1 MTMSVPADKDA
12 LATIRLRLLS
22 FSTSDMLH
30 QALTPAFAAA
40 ECDAQVTLA
49 GFGTVVPELLEPRA
63 DKPDTLIIQMD
74 MRGFY
79 SRDWRR
85 TPVNAESLFEEKI
98 DVFLTAIERFADTG
112 GCPVL
117 INSLPSPASPTAGF
131 LDTFHRDG
139 AGFSTSYFNRRLSET
154 AQRCNRI
161 TVIDTDLAMAHI
173 APARRSDAKL
183 WFYGRIPYSTEA
195 TRALAQGFAEAYAA
209 QKAKPVKVLALD
221 LDDTLW
227 RGIYG
232 EDGLAGLD
240 CGDDFPGNAYKA
252 LQEECLRLKG
262 QGMLLTILSKND
274 ADVLR
279 VFDEHPGMALE
290 RDDFVAHRINWAPKA
305 HNIRALAE
313 DLDLGL
319 DSFVF
324 LDDSPHEREAM
335 RRLAPEVRVP
345 ELPEDPAVRPDFLRN
360 YTPAW
365 PLRLTAEDRSRS
377 ELYAVQTKGR
387 ALKRQAVS
395 YEDYLA
401 KLGQRLHVE
410 AMNPATLPRVA
421 QMHARTNQFNLT
433 TRRLTEVEL
442 AAMMTNDD
450 DHSVVLGRLDD
461 RFGNHGIVI
470 CASARLTD
478 ASAELVTF
486 LMSCRVIGREIE
498 QAFLGALL
506 QHLTARGIE
515 RVEGTYIPTD
525 KNTPARN
532 FYENM
537 GFAPQ
542 RTVEP
547 EDGAQTKWLWHKDT
561 HTRPG
566 SDFVTIELAI

>member
-1 MTMSVPADKDA
+1 MTVSVPVDTDA

-22 FSTSDMLH
+22 FSTSDMLY
-30 QALTPAFAAA
+30 QALAPAFDAA
-40 ECDAQVTLA
+40 EYDAQVTCA
-49 GFGTVVPELLEPRA
+49 GFGTVVPELLEPRT

-74 MRGFY
+74 ARGFY
-79 SRDWRR
+79 HRDWRR
-85 TPVNAESLFEEKI
+85 TPEDAESLFQEKT
-98 DVFLTAIERFADTG
+98 DVFLAALETFADTG
-112 GCPVL
+112 SCPVL
-117 INSLPSPASPTAGF
+117 INSLPSPVSPTAGF
-131 LDTFHRDG
+131 LDTFHPDG

-154 AQRCNRI
+154 ALRCKPI

-173 APARRSDAKL
+173 APVRRSDAKL

-195 TRALAQGFAEAYAA
+195 TRALAQGFAAAYAA
-209 QKAKPVKVLALD
+209 QKAKSAKVLALD
-221 LDDTLW
+221 LDNTLW

-232 EDGLAGLD
+232 EDGLTGLD
-240 CGDDFPGNAYKA
+240 CGDDFPGNAFKA
-252 LQEECLRLKG
+252 FQEECLRLKG
-262 QGMLLTILSKND
+262 QGLLLTILSKND

-279 VFDEHPGMALE
+279 VFDEHPGMALK
-290 RDDFVAHRINWAPKA
+290 RDDFVAHRINWAPKP
-305 HNIRALAE
+305 HNIHALAE

-335 RRLAPEVRVP
+335 RRLAPDVRVP

-377 ELYAVQTKGR
+377 ELYAVQNKGR

-395 YEDYLA
+395 LEDYLA
-401 KLGQRLHVE
+401 KLSQRLHVE
-410 AMNPATLPRVA
+410 AMKPATLPRIA

-433 TRRLTEVEL
+433 TRRLSEAVL
-442 AAMMTNDD
+442 AAMMSDD
-450 DHSVVLGRLDD
+450 DGHSVVLGRLDD
-461 RFGNHGIVI
+461 RFGDHGIVI

-478 ASAELVTF
+478 TRAEFVTF

-506 QHLTARGIE
+506 QHLTTRGIE
-515 RVEGTYIPTD
+515 RVEATCIPTD
-525 KNTPARN
+525 KNTPARD
-532 FYENM
+532 FYERM
-537 GFAPQ
+537 GFARQ
-542 RTVEP
+542 GLVEP

-561 HTRPG
+561 DTRPG
-566 SDFVTIELAI
+566 SGFVTIELAI

>member
-1 MTMSVPADKDA
+1 MTVSALAHTDS

-40 ECDAQVTLA
+40 EYDAQVTVA
-49 GFGTVVPELLEPRA
+49 GFGTVVLELLEPRA
-63 DKPDTLIIQMD
+63 DQPDMLIIQMD
-74 MRGFY
+74 TRGFY

-85 TPVNAESLFEEKI
+85 TPEDAVSLLEEKT
-98 DVFLTAIERFADTG
+98 DVLLAALERFADTG

-117 INSLPSPASPTAGF
+117 INSLPSPVSPTAGF
-131 LDTFHRDG
+131 LDTFHPDG
-139 AGFSTSYFNRRLSET
+139 AGFSTSYFNCRLSET
-154 AQRCNRI
+154 ARRCNRI

-195 TRALAQGFAEAYAA
+195 TRALAQGFAKAYAA
-209 QKAKPVKVLALD
+209 QNAKSVKVLALD
-221 LDDTLW
+221 LDNTLW

-240 CGDDFPGNAYKA
+240 CGDDFPGNAFKA
-252 LQEECLRLKG
+252 FQEECLRLKG
-262 QGMLLTILSKND
+262 QGVLLTILSKND

-279 VFDEHPGMALE
+279 VFDEHPGMALK
-290 RDDFVAHRINWAPKA
+290 RDDFVAHRIDWVPKP

-324 LDDSPHEREAM
+324 LDDSAHEREAM

-377 ELYAVQTKGR
+377 ELYAVQNKGR
-387 ALKRQAVS
+387 VLKRQAVS

-410 AMNPATLPRVA
+410 AMNPATLPRIA

-433 TRRLTEVEL
+433 KRRLTEAEL
-442 AAMMTNDD
+442 AAMMTDD
-450 DHSVVLGRLDD
+450 GHSVVLGRLDD
-461 RFGNHGIVI
+461 CFGDHGIVI
-470 CASARLTD
+470 CASVRLTD
-478 ASAELVTF
+478 AGAELVTF

-525 KNTPARN
+525 KNTPARD

-542 RTVEP
+542 RAVDP
-547 EDGAQTKWLWHKDT
+547 EDGAQTKWLWHEDT

-566 SDFVTIELAI
+566 SDFVTIELVI